1 MTSNLFHLYA
11 DPHGALMALS
21 GRVPFPNRLLDYIE
35 HLHKQEGEVT
45 RNIGTLIANAAGRDK
60 SEWKLGK

>member
-1 MTSNLFHLYA
+1 MSIYIEFKH
-11 DPHGALMALS
+11 D
-21 GRVPFPNRLLDYIE
+21 FPCDYIE